1 MGRTITPSYR
11 VELMEHRVGSFGP
24 AVNRMGWDGRP
35 TVANLERYVFAYV
48 DSLKAGGVN
57 AHISESLGYIPIP
70 HSARI
75 VRQKTGRIVASWQA
89 AMFQA
94 F

>member
-11 VELMEHRVGSFGP
+11 VELMEHRIGSCGP
-24 AVNRMGWDGRP
+24 AVSRMGWDGRP

-48 DSLKAGGVN
+48 DGGVN
-57 AHISESLGYIPIP
+57 VHLSESLGYIPIP